1 MSFANN
7 LVLYENFLF
16 DQRYDKQVH
25 YTNKHTVKKQF
36 LSYFSVKI
44 KNKQL
49 NQD

>member
-25 YTNKHTVKKQF
+25 YTNKHKKAKGGTTSSR
-36 LSYFSVKI
+36 LKLI
-44 KNKQL
+44 KEKK
-49 NQD
+49 